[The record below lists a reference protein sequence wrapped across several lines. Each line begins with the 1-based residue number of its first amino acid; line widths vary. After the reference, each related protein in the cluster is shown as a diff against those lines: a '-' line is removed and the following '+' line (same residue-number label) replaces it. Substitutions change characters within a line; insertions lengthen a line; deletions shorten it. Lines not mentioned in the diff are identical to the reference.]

1 MGTDGPEG
9 TRDFITSC
17 IPPKLTEAF
26 KSRIKII
33 QNQPHGT
40 LLKAEFCEAPGL
52 DPWFRYS

>member
-17 IPPKLTEAF
+17 IPPKLTKAF

-33 QNQPHGT
+33 QLCHMES
-40 LLKAEFCEAPGL
+40 LLKTEFCEAPGL
-52 DPWFRYS
+52 DP